1 MTKLIA
7 KWLKIYQDEIGLLLS
22 AVALL
27 FLVRISGMLF
37 NNYAETAFLKRF
49 GVQYLPVMY
58 MINSIAIFV
67 IMGAITG
74 AMVKL
79 PGTKLL
85 LRLLILCGVSVAG
98 MRFVIPI
105 GIDLIYP
112 VLFTLKTLYEAL
124 LGLLF
129 WNLAN
134 DLFNTRQSKRLF
146 PLITAGGVCGDIL
159 GGFGTPFLARLV
171 SIDNLLLVYLVT
183 TLGAAV
189 VVHSIGRN
197 YPTLLIQE
205 TGQRKRKSRSSIIQ
219 EIKNAIPL
227 IKESTLIK
235 ILVFMTFFPNVIIPI
250 MNYLFNFAVNE
261 QFATE
266 KGLVTFFGYF
276 RGGMNVISLIILLFI
291 GRIYGRWGL
300 PVALMF
306 HPCNYLFVF
315 IGFLVRFD
323 IFAAIYAR
331 LSTNVIRTTLHKPA
345 SAVLMGLVPMTYRA
359 VLRPFLRGT
368 VVRIALLLGS
378 GIILATGQLMHPRY
392 LAAIAL
398 PFVIGWLATIVTLKR
413 RYSSILLDL
422 ISRNLLDLKSMEE
435 EEVGELFRDKT
446 MRKRLAETYSGARGK
461 NAVWYARLMQSVGV
475 ERLDDIIL
483 ESLST
488 QDESTR
494 AELIDMI
501 SPEAG
506 APALSILTEATDS
519 HNPRLTAAALR
530 ALDRIDPSVSQAFDY
545 GGFLIHPSADV
556 RAHAVVGLYR
566 QTPDTHRDVITR
578 WLESDQLDVR
588 RAAVIAAGDIQE
600 PEFTTRLK
608 HLLDDPDSTPIL
620 PDILRALQAQAL
632 PGLDTLV
639 SPYLNHHGEPVRQ
652 AALEA
657 VPIDDDDTLQR
668 VIHLVGDPVDR
679 IRRRAIEKIEMAEYQ
694 NSRLLVES
702 LAIPR
707 RRTRE
712 GIYELLESLNIKDL
726 DAFRYAQGE
735 LEAAYQYLA
744 DAERLKRFEPSP
756 EIQLLIDHLNQSRM
770 VRVENTLRVLAAQD
784 RSGQRHIIIRGVF
797 SDDPRQRANG
807 IEALDD
813 AMDRKLSDVL
823 IPMIEVAS
831 TEEVLSLGRK
841 KFALTDL
848 AMNDRAFVKQL
859 VASNDWLATI
869 LTLSAMDQADSEI
882 LDADDLIR
890 LAESKN
896 GFTSQTAGSILA
908 RRHGNERSPEEN
920 MEKETAISDKILLLK
935 GIEIFEGLTVGELA
949 AVASVSEEEDY
960 PVGEVVIKEGDPG
973 ETMYLIIRG
982 EVSVIKGLGEEHEI
996 ELDRIEEGDYF
1007 GEMALFENI
1016 ARTAS
1021 IRTEAP
1027 SRLLI
1032 LHKQEFKEIVREYPQ
1047 IALEICKVLS
1057 GRIRRLHDKIRK

>member
-1 MTKLIA
+1 MTRLVA
-7 KWLKIYQDEIGLLLS
+7 KWLRIYEDEIGLLLS
-22 AVALL
+22 AVALM
-27 FLVRISGMLF
+27 FLVRLSGMLF

-85 LRLLILCGVSVAG
+85 LRLLIFCGISVAG

-124 LGLLF
+124 LGLLI

-171 SIDNLLLVYLVT
+171 SIDNLLLVYLGT
-183 TLGAAV
+183 TLGAAA

-205 TGQRKRKSRSSIIQ
+205 TGRKKGKTRSSIIQ

-276 RGGMNVISLIILLFI
+276 RGSMNVISLIILLFI

-315 IGFLVRFD
+315 VGFLVRFD
-323 IFAAIYAR
+323 IIAAIYAR

-345 SAVLMGLVPMTYRA
+345 SDVLMGLVPMTYRA

-368 VVRIALLLGS
+368 VVRIALVLGS
-378 GIILATGQLMHPRY
+378 GIIIASEQLIHPRY
-392 LAAIAL
+392 LGAIAL
-398 PFVIGWLATIVTLKR
+398 PFVIGWLATIITLKK

-422 ISRNLLDLKSMEE
+422 ISKNLLDLKSMEE
-435 EEVGELFRDKT
+435 AEVGELFRDKT
-446 MRKRLAETYSGARGK
+446 MRKRLAETYSEARGK
-461 NAVWYARLMQSVGV
+461 NAVWYARLMQSTGV
-475 ERLDDIIL
+475 EGLDDIIL
-483 ESLST
+483 ESLSNK
-488 QDESTR
+488 DENTR
-494 AELIDMI
+494 AELIDLI
-501 SPEAG
+501 STEAG
-506 APALSILTEATDS
+506 TAALPVLSEATASD
-519 HNPRLTAAALR
+519 NPILVAAALR
-530 ALDRIDPSVSQAFDY
+530 ALDRLDPSVSQGFDY
-545 GGFLIHPSADV
+545 SGLLSHPSADV
-556 RAHAVVGLYR
+556 RAYTVVGLYR
-566 QTPDTHRDVITR
+566 QTPDPHREVITC
-578 WLESDQLDVR
+578 WLDSDQLAER
-588 RAAVIAAGDIQE
+588 RAGVIAAGEIQE
-600 PEFTTRLK
+600 PDFATRLNK
-608 HLLDDPDSTPIL
+608 LLDDSDSTPIL
-620 PDILRALQAQAL
+620 QDILRALQTQVL
-632 PGLDTLV
+632 SDLDAIVL
-639 SPYLNHHGEPVRQ
+639 PYLNHRKEAVRL

-657 VPIDDDDTLQR
+657 IAIEDDDTLQR
-668 VIHLVGDPVDR
+668 VIRLVGDPSDR
-679 IRRRAIEKIEMAEYQ
+679 IRRRAIEKIETAEYH

-702 LAIPR
+702 LANPR

-712 GIYELLESLNIKDL
+712 GIFELLESLNIKDL
-726 DAFRYAQGE
+726 DAFRYARDE

-784 RSGQRHIIIRGVF
+784 RSGQRNIIIRGVF

-813 AMDRKLSDVL
+813 AMDRKLSDIL
-823 IPMIEVAS
+823 IPMIEVGS
-831 TEEVLSLGRK
+831 PEEVLSLGRK
-841 KFALTDL
+841 KIALAGVDT
-848 AMNDRAFVKQL
+848 NDQAFVQHL

-869 LTLSAMDQADSEI
+869 LTLSAMDRTDSEI
-882 LDADDLIR
+882 LETDDLIR
-890 LAESKN
+890 LAESEN
-896 GFTSQTAGSILA
+896 GFTRQTAGSILA
-908 RRHGNERSPEEN
+908 RRPGNAISSEDT
-920 MEKETAISDKILLLK
+920 METETAISDKILLLK

-949 AVASVSEEEDY
+949 AVASVSEEADY
-960 PVGEVVIKEGDPG
+960 PAGEVVIREGDPG

-982 EVSVIKGLGEEHEI
+982 QVSVIKGLGSDTEI
-996 ELDRIEEGDYF
+996 ELDRIEQGDYF

-1021 IRTEAP
+1021 IRTDTP

-1057 GRIRRLHDKIRK
+1057 GRIRRLHDKIRN